1 MKHARVICQH
11 KTQKVLSCTAQ
22 HRMHTNFSLN
32 PLWQRGDTHMHRGNS
47 ASLVPVSLALSPLT
61 HAYTPKSKRLLH
73 VLKMRARQRQEA
85 KKYQKN
91 KKTNKNPATSQI
103 SPKNHSCQ
111 HCGGV
116 IVTLKATEESALY
129 ITPKEYLITTTTTQ
143 ESENKSPQT

>member
-1 MKHARVICQH
+1 MSAQNTESSQLHSATYNAHKLFLKSTLTEETHPHAQRKFSISRC
-11 KTQKVLSCTAQ
+11 LSRSPSLRSRTHT
-22 HRMHTNFSLN
+22 HRNLN
-32 PLWQRGDTHMHRGNS
+32 GS
-47 ASLVPVSLALSPLT
+47 
-61 HAYTPKSKRLLH
+61 
-73 VLKMRARQRQEA
+73 RQRQEA